1 MRSEFSTFG
10 HLIAG
15 LLSIERESAKR
26 QAIYLLFSFGL
37 LSDTFLY
44 AAEVP
49 KVETALTA
57 RACDPALPC
66 RRPGVA
72 MHAGHAGYT

>member
-1 MRSEFSTFG
+1 MRGEFSTFG

-15 LLSIERESAKR
+15 MLSIERESAKR

-37 LSDTFLY
+37 LGDTFSY

-49 KVETALTA
+49 KS
-57 RACDPALPC
+57 
-66 RRPGVA
+66 
-72 MHAGHAGYT
+72 